1 MALVLSFSLSFQ
13 FSWADTVDD
22 VSAPDLS
29 HIAEPEFDPSID
41 YFCVEHL
48 QPLIAAEDLEPGQ
61 EQICLG
67 CHPEYLDMQ
76 SIPYAE
82 NATPLFPSGVA
93 VANSLS
99 GEWSNCPT
107 LVGQDQTILYK
118 VYFVDTVNRYG
129 TFYLRLVFSGSVQS
143 LPYFNFSSDSEY
155 WTERHDIPGTWN
167 NFEAGFNFTSSVGS
181 VSLAAMGSVN
191 NGYYPV
197 SVPFKGSAV
206 SGNTLY
212 AQCQSYDALA
222 SSSYFR
228 PDIKVNMGSFA
239 FSSEQFGGTVG
250 GPGGGQVTPP
260 EPEPPGWDS
269 PDGWLGGLIN
279 SIIEGIRELID
290 GISNIAG
297 NIAKLPGLIAD
308 ALRSMLNAIK
318 NAITAIGNQISSA
331 IEALGNFLIE
341 GLKSLFIPSEG
352 YFEGKANEMRTWL
365 EQHLGL
371 LVYPFTLV
379 ADLADRVAGLQNGE
393 PVVHVP
399 EIAYIQDN
407 VKYVL
412 IAEQDVNIYDQVN
425 RKQIFLDIH
434 KYYLMAMDAAIAMA
448 LVVLAWKKFDQITGG
463 RDT

>member
-1 MALVLSFSLSFQ
+1 M
-13 FSWADTVDD
+13 VDD

-29 HIAEPEFDPSID
+29 HIAEPEFDPSIE

-48 QPLIAAEDLEPGQ
+48 QPLILPEDLEPGQ

-76 SIPYAE
+76 PIPYADGT
-82 NATPLFPSGVA
+82 TPLFPVGVA
-93 VANSLS
+93 VTSSLS
-99 GEWSNCPT
+99 DSWSNCPT
-107 LVGQDQTILYK
+107 LVGDDQTIMYK
-118 VYFVDTVNRYG
+118 VYLDYSTNRYG
-129 TFYLRLVFSGSVQS
+129 LFYLRFVFSGSVQS
-143 LPYFNFSSDSEY
+143 QPYFNFSSDSDY
-155 WTERHDIPGTWN
+155 WTEQRGASTWN
-167 NFEAGFNFTSSVGS
+167 NFESDFSFTPSFGGIYKPGV
-181 VSLAAMGSVN
+181 MGSVN
-191 NGYYPV
+191 NGYYPISLV
-197 SVPFKGSAV
+197 FNASQI

-212 AQCQSYDALA
+212 FSGRSVKPL
-222 SSSYFR
+222 SSSSTFK
-228 PDIKVNMGSFA
+228 PIIKTNIGSFA

-341 GLKSLFIPSEG
+341 GLKSLFIPSDG
-352 YFEGKANEMRTWL
+352 YFEGKANEMRAWL

-379 ADLADRVAGLQNGE
+379 ADLADRVAGLSNGE

-399 EIAYIQDN
+399 EIAYIQDSE
-407 VKYVL
+407 KYVL

>member
-1 MALVLSFSLSFQ
+1 MALVLSFSWSFR

-22 VSAPDLS
+22 VSVPVPDLS
-29 HIAEPEFDPSID
+29 QIAEPEYDPNID

-48 QPLIAAEDLEPGQ
+48 QPLISAEDLEPGQ
-61 EQICLG
+61 VQVCLG
-67 CHPEYLDMQ
+67 CHPEFLDIQ
-76 SIPYAE
+76 PAIYAD

-93 VANSLS
+93 
-99 GEWSNCPT
+99 WSKWVDNLVWTNCPT
-107 LVGQDQTILYK
+107 LIGEDQTVLYK
-118 VYFVDTVNRYG
+118 LNSRGGGRSGNV
-129 TFYLRLVFSGSVQS
+129 LIRLIFSSQVQKKA
-143 LPYFNFSSDSEY
+143 YFNFSS
-155 WTERHDIPGTWN
+155 
-167 NFEAGFNFTSSVGS
+167 TSST
-181 VSLAAMGSVN
+181 VSSNFLSWNQISGVISFPVPSLGAARSSYNLGQLS

-197 SVPFKGSAV
+197 SLNKWLDGI
-206 SGNTLY
+206 SGNTVYFGFYDDSFSDPLY
-212 AQCQSYDALA
+212 NA
-222 SSSYFR
+222 S
-228 PDIKVNMGSFA
+228 IGSFS
-239 FSSEQFGGTVG
+239 FSDEPFGGTVG

-352 YFEGKANEMRTWL
+352 YFEGKANEMRIWL
-365 EQHLGL
+365 EEHLGL

-379 ADLADRVAGLQNGE
+379 ADLAERVSGLQNGE

-399 EIAYIQDN
+399 EIAYIQDTE
-407 VKYVL
+407 KYVL

>member
-1 MALVLSFSLSFQ
+1 MI
-13 FSWADTVDD
+13 
-22 VSAPDLS
+22 P
-29 HIAEPEFDPSID
+29 P
-41 YFCVEHL
+41 
-48 QPLIAAEDLEPGQ
+48 EDLEQGQ
-61 EQICLG
+61 VQVCLG
-67 CHPEYLDMQ
+67 CHPEFLDMQ
-76 SIPYAE
+76 PALYAD

-93 VANSLS
+93 
-99 GEWSNCPT
+99 WSKWVDNLVWTNCPT
-107 LVGQDQTILYK
+107 VIGEDQTVLYK
-118 VYFVDTVNRYG
+118 LNSRGGGRSGNV
-129 TFYLRLVFSGSVQS
+129 LIRLIFSSQVQKKA
-143 LPYFNFSSDSEY
+143 YFNFSS
-155 WTERHDIPGTWN
+155 
-167 NFEAGFNFTSSVGS
+167 TSSTASSNFLSWNQISGVIS
-181 VSLAAMGSVN
+181 FPVPSFNAARSSYNLGQLS

-197 SVPFKGSAV
+197 SLNKWLDGI
-206 SGNTLY
+206 SGNTVYFGFYDDSLSDPLY
-212 AQCQSYDALA
+212 NA
-222 SSSYFR
+222 S
-228 PDIKVNMGSFA
+228 IGSFS
-239 FSSEQFGGTVG
+239 FSDEPFGGTVG

-352 YFEGKANEMRTWL
+352 YFEGKAIEMRTWL
-365 EQHLGL
+365 EEHLGL

-393 PVVHVP
+393 PIVHVP
-399 EIAYIQDN
+399 EIAYIQDTE
-407 VKYVL
+407 KYVL

-434 KYYLMAMDAAIAMA
+434 KYYLMAMDAAIAVA
-448 LVVLAWKKFDQITGG
+448 LVVLAWMKFDQITGG

>member
-1 MALVLSFSLSFQ
+1 MI
-13 FSWADTVDD
+13 
-22 VSAPDLS
+22 P
-29 HIAEPEFDPSID
+29 P
-41 YFCVEHL
+41 
-48 QPLIAAEDLEPGQ
+48 EDLEQGQ
-61 EQICLG
+61 VQVCLG
-67 CHPEYLDMQ
+67 CHPEFLDMQ
-76 SIPYAE
+76 PAIYAD

-93 VANSLS
+93 
-99 GEWSNCPT
+99 WSKWVDNLVWTNCPT
-107 LVGQDQTILYK
+107 VIGEDQTVLYK
-118 VYFVDTVNRYG
+118 LNSRGGGRSGNV
-129 TFYLRLVFSGSVQS
+129 LIRLIFSSQVQKKA
-143 LPYFNFSSDSEY
+143 YFNFSS
-155 WTERHDIPGTWN
+155 
-167 NFEAGFNFTSSVGS
+167 TSSTASSNFLSWNQISGVIS
-181 VSLAAMGSVN
+181 FPVPSLGAARSSYNLGQLS

-197 SVPFKGSAV
+197 SLNKWLDGI
-206 SGNTLY
+206 SGNTVYFGFYDDSFSDPLY
-212 AQCQSYDALA
+212 NA
-222 SSSYFR
+222 S
-228 PDIKVNMGSFA
+228 IGSFS
-239 FSSEQFGGTVG
+239 FSDEPFGGTVG

-352 YFEGKANEMRTWL
+352 YFEGKAIEMRTWL
-365 EQHLGL
+365 EEHLGL

-393 PVVHVP
+393 PIVHVP
-399 EIAYIQDN
+399 EIAYIQDTE
-407 VKYVL
+407 KYVL

-448 LVVLAWKKFDQITGG
+448 LVVLAWMKFDQITGG

>member
-1 MALVLSFSLSFQ
+1 MSFQ
-13 FSWADTVDD
+13 FSWADTVD
-22 VSAPDLS
+22 SPFAPDLEQ
-29 HIAEPEFDPSID
+29 IAEPSFDPNTE

-48 QPLIAAEDLEPGQ
+48 QPLIAAEDLQPGQ

-67 CHPEYLDMQ
+67 CHPEFLDMQ
-76 SIPYAE
+76 PVPYAD
-82 NATPLFPSGVA
+82 NATSLFPSGVA
-93 VANSLS
+93 VLGGGGSWA
-99 GEWSNCPT
+99 NCPS
-107 LVGQDQTILYK
+107 LVGEDQSIFYQVSTFASDRFGSFRVRLIFGGSQQGK
-118 VYFVDTVNRYG
+118 RYLNASVTNG
-129 TFYLRLVFSGSVQS
+129 GAYPDKPATTFNAMYSSFSFNDQS
-143 LPYFNFSSDSEY
+143 TN
-155 WTERHDIPGTWN
+155 
-167 NFEAGFNFTSSVGS
+167 
-181 VSLAAMGSVN
+181 LALFMGDLN
-191 NGYYPV
+191 KYYPIAIQ
-197 SVPFKGSAV
+197 KHGSTI
-206 SGNTLY
+206 SGNTIYLY
-212 AQCQSYDALA
+212 FSSQSALG
-222 SSSYFR
+222 SNTGYK
-228 PDIKVNMGSFA
+228 PDVKFNIGSFA
-239 FSSEQFGGTVG
+239 FSDEMFSGTVG

-308 ALRSMLNAIK
+308 ALRSMFNAIK

-365 EQHLGL
+365 EEHLGL

-379 ADLADRVAGLQNGE
+379 VDLADRVAGLQNGE

-399 EIAYIQDN
+399 EIAYIQDTE
-407 VKYVL
+407 KYVL